1 MEVPAHYFSLDAPA
15 PPAAIAAPAPTATMS
30 NNIDTTLARFRAVAA
45 TPVITSARFLGS
57 DRVVTTTWTARD
69 TQRNTKRTLHQTLF
83 LDGATASVPA
93 EDASLG
99 LDSVFECGDGTWWRA
114 VQRTVANGAGKKR
127 WIEVWDHE
135 GVLVASA
142 EVTDAHGDFYVDNQI
157 GALAWSASGTQL
169 VYVAER
175 KEAKRDAVDAFTYEP
190 DFGEAY
196 WGKRPPVVVHLVL
209 NQSEEGEWTFG
220 APNVLDLG
228 TDVSPSK
235 PTFILDDSKLLLVGY
250 LRAPKVWGLVYCP
263 NRLAQLYT
271 LNLDGTDLN
280 PLTPDTYA
288 ARYPVLHVSRSK
300 AVYLSMPVGG
310 PHNSCSALHEIDFES
325 GDIRVVVPVVEDPES
340 PGAFPGLFVDA
351 LTPAQTTYEGTIY
364 ATTAWYSWTKIV
376 RIDLATGAVTR
387 LSGREDRSYRV
398 LHASERG
405 ILAVESA
412 LDQPPRLVRVGED
425 GAWVTVKAFTL
436 PAVVAKLLANVQ
448 VTVEEFA
455 PRVQAIVVRPKD
467 QVDPSPLIL
476 LPHGGPHSASANEW
490 GDVSAA
496 STLGYV
502 AHGHTVAL
510 VNYTGSTGFGNG
522 SIYALVGKIGDLEV
536 EDSHR
541 VAKALLAR
549 TDLNLDQEN
558 VYYLGGSHGGLIGA
572 FLMGR
577 YPGFYRAAS
586 IRNPALNLG
595 TFSGTDIMDWSFA
608 EAALPH
614 DLRRPS
620 LVTPETYARMWT
632 HSSYSVINGVET
644 PTLMQLGK
652 KDARVPNHQA
662 LEWIAWMRGNKPH
675 VPVRTL
681 VFDDSG
687 HALDSMD
694 AARYGF
700 EATVRFFAEFRV

>member
-1 MEVPAHYFSLDAPA
+1 MDVSADYFSPAPA
-15 PPAAIAAPAPTATMS
+15 TPATAVASAVATATMFTS
-30 NNIDTTLARFRAVAA
+30 IDTTLARFRAAA
-45 TPVITSARFLGS
+45 AIPVITSARFLAS
-57 DRVVTTTWTARD
+57 DRVVTTSWTVRD
-69 TQRNTKRTLHQTLF
+69 MQLNAKRTLYQTLF

-99 LDSVFECGDGTWWRA
+99 LDAVFERGDGTWWRA
-114 VQRTVANGAGKKR
+114 VQRTTVTNGKGKKR
-127 WIEVWDHE
+127 WVEVWDNE
-135 GVLVASA
+135 GALIASV
-142 EVTDAHGDFYVDNQI
+142 EVSDAHGDFYVDNQI
-157 GALAWSASGTQL
+157 GALAWSALGTQL

-175 KEAKRDAVDAFTYEP
+175 KELKRDAVDAFTYEP

-196 WGKRPPVVVHLVL
+196 W
-209 NQSEEGEWTFG
+209 EGEWAFD
-220 APNVLDLG
+220 AANVLDLG
-228 TDVSPSK
+228 AEVSPSK
-235 PTFILDDSKLLLVGY
+235 PTFILNDNKILLVGY

-263 NRLAQLYT
+263 NRLARLYT
-271 LNLDGTDLN
+271 LNLDGTDLT
-280 PLTPDTYA
+280 PLTPETDA
-288 ARYPVLHVSRSK
+288 ASYPVLHASRMK
-300 AVYLSMPVGG
+300 AVYLSMPGGG
-310 PHNSCSALHEIDFES
+310 PHNACSALHEIDFES
-325 GDIRVVVPVVEDPES
+325 GDMRVVVPVVEDPDV

-351 LTPAQTTYEGTIY
+351 LTPAQTSYEDTIY

-376 RIDLATGAVTR
+376 RIDLATGRVEKVN
-387 LSGREDRSYRV
+387 GREDRSYRV
-398 LHASERG
+398 LDVSNRG

-412 LDQPPRLVRVGED
+412 LDQPPRLVRLSENGE
-425 GAWVTVKAFTL
+425 WVAVKAFTP
-436 PAVVAKLLANVQ
+436 PAAVAKLLANVE

-455 PRVQAIVVRPKD
+455 PRVQAIVVRQKE
-467 QVDPSPLIL
+467 QREPSPLIL
-476 LPHGGPHSASANEW
+476 LPHGGPHSVSANEC

-536 EDSHR
+536 EDSHC
-541 VAKALLAR
+541 VAKSLLAR

-572 FLMGR
+572 FLIGR
-577 YPGFYRAAS
+577 YPGFYHAAS

-608 EAALPH
+608 EAALLH

-620 LVTPETYARMWT
+620 LVTPDTYARMWT
-632 HSSYSVINGVET
+632 HSSSSVISGVET

-700 EATVRFFAEFRV
+700 EATVRFFAEFHV